1 MIKVEHS
8 VTINKPAADVFA
20 YIVDPANT
28 VKYDD
33 ELLESKLLTPGP
45 IAVGSVITDKRKFI
59 GREMD
64 SELKVTAY
72 EPNSRFALKVTKGPV
87 PFEITYTL
95 SAAGGGTQLNV
106 KAEGEPGGFFKLAG
120 GLVAKQLQA
129 SLEKTSAQIKKNL
142 ES

>member
-8 VTINKPAADVFA
+8 LTINKPAADVFA
-20 YIVDPANT
+20 YLVDPANT

-45 IAVGSVITDKRKFI
+45 IAVGSVITDKRKFL
-59 GREMD
+59 GRELE

-95 SAAGGGTQLNV
+95 SAAEGGTQLNV

-120 GLVAKQLQA
+120 GMVAKQLQA

>member
-33 ELLESKLLTPGP
+33 EVLESKLLTPGP

-59 GREMD
+59 GRELE

-95 SAAGGGTQLNV
+95 SAAGGGTQLSV

-120 GLVAKQLQA
+120 GMVAKQLQA

>member
-120 GLVAKQLQA
+120 GMVAKQLQA

>member
-95 SAAGGGTQLNV
+95 SAAGGGTQFNV

-120 GLVAKQLQA
+120 GMVAKQLQA
-129 SLEKTSAQIKKNL
+129 SLEKTSAKIKKNL

>member
-45 IAVGSVITDKRKFI
+45 IGVGSVITDKRKLL
-59 GREMD
+59 GRELE

-120 GLVAKQLQA
+120 GMVAKQLQA

>member
-8 VTINKPAADVFA
+8 LAINKPAADVFA

-59 GREMD
+59 GRELE

-129 SLEKTSAQIKKNL
+129 SLEKTSAKIKKNL